1 MHYPIIDA
9 IQSMTG
15 KGDDNAL
22 EKVTRQRMIEKAIL
36 ESGNERLSG
45 KEADTM
51 KKPILYYWGP
61 CPTCATVVDF
71 AEKNGIELDKRDIE
85 QEEPYQELLSLGG
98 DGNLIPYLSDGDQLI
113 NGNDEIIDYLA
124 EKNR

>member
-1 MHYPIIDA
+1 MHYPINRWA
-9 IQSMTG
+9 S
-15 KGDDNAL
+15 KGDDDTL
-22 EKVTRQRMIEKAIL
+22 EKATRQRMSEKAIL
-36 ESGNERLSG
+36 GPVNERLSG
-45 KEADTM
+45 KEGDTV

-85 QEEPYQELLSLGG
+85 QEGPYQELLSLGG